1 MRDPEVPE
9 HSSRYAFATA
19 LGQKITSRRG
29 LLGIGLSTAVGLV
42 AGWSIHPQPDKA
54 AAPISPPLQAQ
65 PTKAISWPKTLK
77 NLKPTPGLVTT
88 FDDVFTMTDI
98 SRVSLLEGKD
108 DSRRLAICMNG
119 NSNQIQLVDP
129 MNGTREK
136 VITIPHHLIA
146 RGMAWD
152 SIGRTLYIGATN
164 GHIFAYDYDSEK
176 IVDIGPP
183 TPSAGSLYGL
193 TFDSTG
199 RLWGGSYPHGIIW
212 NYTPKTKKFVRLPR
226 VDADTEYI
234 YSLAL
239 TADDTVYA
247 GTGTNSPKVVCFP
260 AASPNKRTVLNL
272 PDLPKTGFVSQIT
285 VSGDLVLIYATGV
298 KTHLIWNHKTKTLTT
313 AALPMDERVSSGPR
327 QTGPNFW
334 LNQGSLYSTDSTTGE
349 DNEVGPLN
357 VDSPEQIW
365 LADGNVFVLSRTG
378 AAATTHR
385 FNLETKTST
394 VQSTTQLSPA
404 GVEVRSLLAHSNGKI
419 YIGGF
424 LGQGIATLDPA
435 TNKRWQ
441 APDNV
446 APNQISGMIQWDE
459 SKIFIGSYGSAD
471 IIRFDTSRAAEG
483 PNAFKLM
490 ERLGNK
496 YDQSRAIGWAKNDNR
511 VFFGTVPDYGLTGG
525 AMGIIDPVTDTIEHV
540 YNKLIPG
547 HSIVGLAANAEFV
560 YGTTSTRNG
569 MGIPDTGG
577 DAKVFAFD
585 LATKKLAWSR
595 KVPRHRAAMS
605 PQLVDDKILAA
616 TIEGIVVLRASDGV
630 LIHDHAFTGASDAD
644 KRPGWLDAN
653 LKRFG
658 DSYRFM
664 HCAEGVVYA
673 VDFSKGTVHRI
684 SDAGETGTAM
694 AMTDDGRVFVS
705 HDVVGIAEISP
716 GPRSKS

>member
-1 MRDPEVPE
+1 MRDLEVSE
-9 HSSRYAFATA
+9 HFSRAALATA
-19 LGQKITSRRG
+19 FSQKLTSRRRFF
-29 LLGIGLSTAVGLV
+29 GIGLSTAAVLV
-42 AGWSIHPQPDKA
+42 AGCSNNTQPDNVSA
-54 AAPISPPLQAQ
+54 RTSPPVQAQ
-65 PTKAISWPKTLK
+65 PTKAISWPKTIKDLK
-77 NLKPTPGLVTT
+77 AKPGLIKK
-88 FDDVFTMTDI
+88 FNDVFTMTSI

-108 DSRRLAICMNG
+108 GSRRLAICMYG
-119 NSNQIQLVDP
+119 NSHQIQLIDP
-129 MNGTREK
+129 MSGSSEK
-136 VITIPHHLIA
+136 VITLPHHLIA

-199 RLWGGSYPHGIIW
+199 RLWGGSYPRGIIW

-226 VDADTEYI
+226 IDADMEYV
-234 YSLAL
+234 YSLAI
-239 TADDTVYA
+239 TADDRVYA

-285 VSGDLVLIYATGV
+285 VSGDLVLIHATSV
-298 KTHLIWNHKTKTLTT
+298 KTHLIWNHKTKKLTT
-313 AALPMDERVSSGPR
+313 AALPMDERISSGPR

-334 LNQGSLYSTDSTTGE
+334 LNQGSLYSTDSTTGK
-349 DNEVGPLN
+349 DTKVGPLN

-365 LADGNVFVLSRTG
+365 VADGNVFVLSRTG

-385 FNLETKTST
+385 FDLETKTST

-441 APDNV
+441 SPDNV

-459 SKIFIGSYGSAD
+459 GKIFIGSYGSAD
-471 IIRFDTSRAAEG
+471 IIRFDTSRAVDG

-490 ERLGNK
+490 ERLGDK
-496 YDQSRAIGWAKNDNR
+496 YDQSRAIGWAKNENR

-569 MGIPDTGG
+569 MGIPNTDG

-585 LATKKLAWSR
+585 LAKKKVAWSR
-595 KVPRHRAAMS
+595 KIPGHGAAMS

-630 LIHDHAFTGASDAD
+630 LIHDHAFTGASTAD

-664 HCAEGVVYA
+664 HCAEGIVYA
-673 VDFSKGTVHRI
+673 VDFLNGTGHRI
-684 SDAGETGTAM
+684 SDAGQTGTAM
-694 AMTDDGRVFVS
+694 AVTDDGRVFIS
-705 HDVVGIAEISP
+705 HDVDGIAEISP